1 MNFCSI
7 QAVEKVQTIKILTG
21 LNICLNTLKVS
32 KKVVGVEY
40 AIRDIVL
47 AARKVE
53 QTGMK
58 VDYLNIG
65 DPVQFGFQPPDNVK
79 QALIDSIK
87 NGENYYSTS
96 EGLLE
101 LREEIA
107 KKENA
112 KGLAITADDVL
123 ITNGVSEGLDMV
135 ISSIVEEGDEVLLPG
150 PYYPPYASYVRLHGG
165 LPVEFSVDLNN
176 STPDFDDIKSKITS
190 KTVAICLISPNNPT
204 GVVFNENALKKLVDI
219 ANENNL
225 YIICDEIYDQII
237 FDDKFVGIGK
247 VAGDSPVIILNG
259 FSKVHL
265 MSGWRIGYIA
275 FNRSPQ
281 LEALREHLPK
291 LARVRIATSLPVQHA
306 ALESLRGSQNYIS
319 DFVSEMKK
327 HRDLVVKR
335 LNEMPGLSCSNPK
348 GAFYAFP
355 KIEDNKFGNDKEFVT
370 KLLES
375 KGVLTVHGSGFG
387 EQYGSGHFRLV
398 YLPSLE
404 ILDSAMNK
412 IEEFVS

>member
-1 MNFCSI
+1 M
-7 QAVEKVQTIKILTG
+7 
-21 LNICLNTLKVS
+21 KVS
-32 KKVVGVEY
+32 KKVMGVEY

-53 QTGMK
+53 QSGMT

-79 QALIDSIK
+79 QALINSINK
-87 NGENYYSTS
+87 GENYYSTS

-107 KKENA
+107 KKENL
-112 KGLAITADDVL
+112 KGLSITADDVL

-165 LPVEFSVDLNN
+165 IPVEFSVDLNN
-176 STPDFDDIKSKITS
+176 STPDIDDIKSKITS

-204 GVVFNENALKKLVDI
+204 GVVFNENALKELVDI
-219 ANENNL
+219 ANEHNL

-275 FNRSPQ
+275 FNQSPQ
-281 LEALREHLPK
+281 LESIREHLPK

-306 ALESLRGSQNYIS
+306 ALESLRGPQNYIN

-335 LNEMPGLSCSNPK
+335 LNEMPGLSCPNPK

-355 KIEDNKFGNDKEFVT
+355 KIEDNRFGSDKEFVT

-387 EQYGSGHFRLV
+387 EQYGTGHFRLV
-398 YLPSLE
+398 YLPSLK

-412 IEEFVS
+412 IEEFVSQ

>member
-1 MNFCSI
+1 M
-7 QAVEKVQTIKILTG
+7 
-21 LNICLNTLKVS
+21 KVS

-79 QALIDSIK
+79 QALINSINK
-87 NGENYYSTS
+87 GENYYSTS
-96 EGLLE
+96 EGLFE

-112 KGLAITADDVL
+112 KGLSITADDIL

-165 LPVEFSVDLNN
+165 VPVEFSVDLNN
-176 STPDFDDIKSKITS
+176 STPDIDDIKSKITS

-204 GVVFNENALKKLVDI
+204 GVVFNENALQELVDI

-281 LEALREHLPK
+281 LESIREHLPK

-306 ALESLRGSQNYIS
+306 ALESLRGSQNYIR

-335 LNEMPGLSCSNPK
+335 LNEMPGLSCPNPK

-355 KIEDNKFGNDKEFVT
+355 KIEDNRFGNDKEFVT

-387 EQYGSGHFRLV
+387 EKYGTGHFRLV
-398 YLPSLE
+398 YLPSIE

-412 IEEFVS
+412 IEEFVTQ

>member
-1 MNFCSI
+1 M
-7 QAVEKVQTIKILTG
+7 
-21 LNICLNTLKVS
+21 KVS

-79 QALIDSIK
+79 QALIDAIK

-112 KGLAITADDVL
+112 KGLSITADDIL

-165 LPVEFSVDLNN
+165 IPVEFAVDLNN

-219 ANENNL
+219 ANEHNL

-247 VAGDSPVIILNG
+247 VATDSPIIILNG

-275 FNRSPQ
+275 FNQSPQ

-306 ALESLRGSQNYIS
+306 ALESLRGSQNYIH

-335 LNEMPGLSCSNPK
+335 LNEMPGLSCSTPK

-355 KIEDNKFGNDKEFVT
+355 KIEDNRFGNDKEFVT

-398 YLPSLE
+398 YLANLE

-412 IEEFVS
+412 IEEFVTQ

>member
-1 MNFCSI
+1 M
-7 QAVEKVQTIKILTG
+7 
-21 LNICLNTLKVS
+21 KVS

-79 QALIDSIK
+79 QALINSINK
-87 NGENYYSTS
+87 GENYYSTS

-112 KGLAITADDVL
+112 KGLSITADDVL

-176 STPDFDDIKSKITS
+176 STPDIDDIKSKITS

-204 GVVFNENALKKLVDI
+204 GVVFNENALKELVDI
-219 ANENNL
+219 ANEHNL

-306 ALESLRGSQNYIS
+306 ALESLRGPQNYIN

-355 KIEDNKFGNDKEFVT
+355 KIEDNRFGSDKEFVT

-412 IEEFVS
+412 IEEFVSQ

>member
-1 MNFCSI
+1 
-7 QAVEKVQTIKILTG
+7 
-21 LNICLNTLKVS
+21 LKVS
-32 KKVVGVEY
+32 KKVAGVEY

-53 QTGMK
+53 QTGMNI
-58 VDYLNIG
+58 DYLNIG
-65 DPVQFGFQPPDNVK
+65 DPVQFGFQPPNNVK
-79 QALIDSIK
+79 QALIDAINK
-87 NGENYYSTS
+87 GENFYSSS

-101 LREEIA
+101 LRQEIA
-107 KKENA
+107 KKENV
-112 KGLAITADDVL
+112 KGLSIGADDIL

-135 ISSIVEEGDEVLLPG
+135 ISSIVEDGDEVLLPG

-165 LPVEFSVDLNN
+165 IPVEFAVDLDN
-176 STPDFDDIKSKITS
+176 STPDIDDIKSKITS
-190 KTVAICLISPNNPT
+190 NTVAICLISPNNPT
-204 GVVFNENALKKLVDI
+204 GVVFNENSLKELVDI
-219 ANENNL
+219 ANQHNL

-237 FDDKFVGIGK
+237 FDEKFVGIGK
-247 VAGDSPVIILNG
+247 VAKDSPVIILNG

-275 FNRSPQ
+275 FNQSSK
-281 LEALREHLPK
+281 LDALRENLPK
-291 LARVRIATSLPVQHA
+291 LARVRIATSLPIQHA
-306 ALESLRGSQNYIS
+306 ALESLRGPQDYIN
-319 DFVSEMKK
+319 DFVSEIKK
-327 HRDLVVKR
+327 RRDLVVKR
-335 LNEMPGLSCSNPK
+335 LNEMPGLSCPTPK

-355 KIEDNKFGNDKEFVT
+355 KIEDNRFGTDKEFVT

-387 EQYGSGHFRLV
+387 KKYGSGHFRLV

-404 ILDSAMNK
+404 VLDSAMNK

>member
-1 MNFCSI
+1 V
-7 QAVEKVQTIKILTG
+7 QRVQTSKNLTG
-21 LNICLNTLKVS
+21 LNICLDTLKVS

-47 AARKVE
+47 AARKIE
-53 QTGMK
+53 QKGMQ

-79 QALIDSIK
+79 QALIDAINK
-87 NGENYYSTS
+87 GENYYSSS
-96 EGLLE
+96 EGILE
-101 LREEIA
+101 LRQEIA

-112 KGLAITADDVL
+112 KGLSISADEIL

-165 LPVEFSVDLNN
+165 IPVEFAVDLDN
-176 STPDFDDIKSKITS
+176 STPDIEDIKSKITS

-204 GVVFNENALKKLVDI
+204 GVVFNEKSLKQLVDL
-219 ANENNL
+219 ANQNNL

-237 FDDKFVGIGK
+237 FDEKFVGIGK
-247 VAGDSPVIILNG
+247 VAGESPVIILNG

-275 FNRSPQ
+275 FNQSPQ
-281 LEALREHLPK
+281 LDALREHLPK

-306 ALESLRGSQNYIS
+306 ALESLRGPQNYIN
-319 DFVSEMKK
+319 DFVSEIKK

-355 KIEDNKFGNDKEFVT
+355 KIEDNRFRTDKEFVT

-387 EQYGSGHFRLV
+387 EKYGSGYFRLV

-412 IEEFVS
+412 IQDFVSQ

>member
-1 MNFCSI
+1 M
-7 QAVEKVQTIKILTG
+7 QRVQTNKILTG
-21 LNICLNTLKVS
+21 LNICLGTLKVS
-32 KKVVGVEY
+32 KKVAGVEY

-53 QTGMK
+53 QTGMGI
-58 VDYLNIG
+58 DYLNIG
-65 DPVQFGFQPPDNVK
+65 DPVQFGFQPPNNVK
-79 QALIDSIK
+79 QAFIDAINK
-87 NGENYYSTS
+87 GENFYSSS

-101 LREEIA
+101 LRTEIA
-107 KKENA
+107 KKENN
-112 KGLAITADDVL
+112 KGLSIGADDILV
-123 ITNGVSEGLDMV
+123 TNGVSEGLDMV
-135 ISSIVEEGDEVLLPG
+135 ISSIVEDGDEVLLPG

-165 LPVEFSVDLNN
+165 IPVEFAVDLNN
-176 STPDFDDIKSKITS
+176 STPDIDDIKSKITP

-204 GVVFNENALKKLVDI
+204 GVVFNEKSLKELVDV
-219 ANENNL
+219 ANQNNL

-237 FDDKFVGIGK
+237 FDEKFVGIGK

-265 MSGWRIGYIA
+265 MSGWRIGYIT
-275 FNRSPQ
+275 FNQSPK
-281 LEALREHLPK
+281 LDALRENLPK

-306 ALESLRGSQNYIS
+306 ALESLRGPQSYIN
-319 DFVSEMKK
+319 DFVGEIKK
-327 HRDLVVKR
+327 RRDLVVKR
-335 LNEMPGLSCSNPK
+335 LNEMPGLSCPTPK

-355 KIEDNKFGNDKEFVT
+355 KIEDNRFGTDKEFVT

-404 ILDSAMNK
+404 VLDSAMNK

>member
-1 MNFCSI
+1 V
-7 QAVEKVQTIKILTG
+7 QRVQTSKNLTG
-21 LNICLNTLKVS
+21 LNICLDALKIS
-32 KKVVGVEY
+32 KKVAGVEY

-79 QALIDSIK
+79 EAMINAIRK
-87 NGENYYSTS
+87 GENYYSAS
-96 EGLLE
+96 EGLKE
-101 LREEIA
+101 LRVEIA

-112 KGLAITADDVL
+112 KGLSISADDIL

-165 LPVEFSVDLNN
+165 IPVEFAVDLDN
-176 STPDFDDIKSKITS
+176 STPDIDDIKSKITS

-204 GVVFNENALKKLVDI
+204 GIVFNESSLKKLVEI
-219 ANENNL
+219 ANQHNL

-237 FDDKFVGIGK
+237 FDQKFVGIGK
-247 VAGDSPVIILNG
+247 VAGDSPVIVLNG

-275 FNRSPQ
+275 FNQSSK
-281 LEALREHLPK
+281 LDALRENLPK
-291 LARVRIATSLPVQHA
+291 LARVRIATNLPVQYA
-306 ALESLRGSQNYIS
+306 ALESLRGPQGYIS
-319 DFVSEMKK
+319 EFVSELKK
-327 HRDLVVKR
+327 RRDLVVKR
-335 LNEMPGLSCSNPK
+335 LNSMPGLSCPNPQ

-355 KIEDNKFGNDKEFVT
+355 KIEDNRFGTDKEFVQ

-387 EQYGSGHFRLV
+387 KKYGSGHFRLV

-412 IEEFVS
+412 IEEFVSQ

>member
-1 MNFCSI
+1 M
-7 QAVEKVQTIKILTG
+7 
-21 LNICLNTLKVS
+21 
-32 KKVVGVEY
+32 GVEY
-40 AIRDIVL
+40 AIRDIDL

-79 QALIDSIK
+79 QALINSINK
-87 NGENYYSTS
+87 GENYYSTS

-112 KGLAITADDVL
+112 KGLSITADDIL

-165 LPVEFSVDLNN
+165 IPVEFSVDLNN
-176 STPDFDDIKSKITS
+176 STPDIDDIKSKITS

-204 GVVFNENALKKLVDI
+204 GVVFNENALKELVDI
-219 ANENNL
+219 ANEHNL

-281 LEALREHLPK
+281 LESIREHLPK

-306 ALESLRGSQNYIS
+306 ALESLRGSQNYIH

-335 LNEMPGLSCSNPK
+335 LNQIPGLSCPNPK

-355 KIEDNKFGNDKEFVT
+355 KIEDNRFGNDKEFVT

-387 EQYGSGHFRLV
+387 EQYGTGHFRLV

-412 IEEFVS
+412 IEEFVSQ

>member
-1 MNFCSI
+1 M
-7 QAVEKVQTIKILTG
+7 
-21 LNICLNTLKVS
+21 
-32 KKVVGVEY
+32 GVEY

-53 QTGMK
+53 QSGMT

-79 QALIDSIK
+79 QALINSINK
-87 NGENYYSTS
+87 GENYYSTS

-107 KKENA
+107 KKENL
-112 KGLAITADDVL
+112 KGLSITADDIL

-165 LPVEFSVDLNN
+165 IPVEFSVDLNN
-176 STPDFDDIKSKITS
+176 STPDIDDIKSKITS

-204 GVVFNENALKKLVDI
+204 GVVFNENALKELVDI
-219 ANENNL
+219 ANEHNL

-247 VAGDSPVIILNG
+247 VAGDSPIIILNG

-275 FNRSPQ
+275 FNQSPQ
-281 LEALREHLPK
+281 LESIREHLPK

-306 ALESLRGSQNYIS
+306 ALESLRGPQNYIN

-335 LNEMPGLSCSNPK
+335 LNEMPGLSCPNPK

-355 KIEDNKFGNDKEFVT
+355 KIDDNRFGNDKEFVT

-387 EQYGSGHFRLV
+387 EQYGTGHFRLV

-412 IEEFVS
+412 IEEFVSQ

>member
-1 MNFCSI
+1 M
-7 QAVEKVQTIKILTG
+7 QRVQTSKNLTG
-21 LNICLNTLKVS
+21 LNICLDTLKVS

-53 QTGMK
+53 QKGMQ

-79 QALIDSIK
+79 QALINAIN
-87 NGENYYSTS
+87 NGDNFYSSS
-96 EGLLE
+96 EGLFE
-101 LREEIA
+101 LRQEIA

-112 KGLAITADDVL
+112 KGFSITADDIL

-135 ISSIVEEGDEVLLPG
+135 IASIVEEGDEILLPG

-165 LPVEFSVDLNN
+165 VPVEFEVDLNN
-176 STPDFDDIKSKITS
+176 STPDIDDIKSKITS

-204 GVVFNENALKKLVDI
+204 GVVFNENSLKELVDI
-219 ANENNL
+219 ANEHNL

-247 VAGDSPVIILNG
+247 VAGDSPIIILNG

-275 FNRSPQ
+275 FNQSPQ
-281 LEALREHLPK
+281 LKELREHLPK
-291 LARVRIATSLPVQHA
+291 LARVRIATNLPVQYA
-306 ALESLRGSQNYIS
+306 ALESLRGPQDYIH
-319 DFVSEMKK
+319 DFVSEIKK

-335 LNEMPGLSCSNPK
+335 LNEMPGLSCPNPK

-355 KIEDNKFGNDKEFVT
+355 KIEDDRFGNDKEFVT
-370 KLLES
+370 KLLEQ

-398 YLPSLE
+398 YLPNLE
-404 ILDSAMNK
+404 VLDSAMNK
-412 IEEFVS
+412 IQEFVSQ

>member
-1 MNFCSI
+1 V
-7 QAVEKVQTIKILTG
+7 QRVQTIKNLTG
-21 LNICLNTLKVS
+21 LNICLGTLKVS

-79 QALIDSIK
+79 QALINSINK
-87 NGENYYSTS
+87 GENYYSTS

-112 KGLAITADDVL
+112 KGLSITADDVL

-176 STPDFDDIKSKITS
+176 STPDIDDIKSKITS

-204 GVVFNENALKKLVDI
+204 GVVFNENALKELVDI
-219 ANENNL
+219 ANEHNL

-247 VAGDSPVIILNG
+247 VTGDSPVIVLNG

-306 ALESLRGSQNYIS
+306 ALESLRGPQNYIN

-335 LNEMPGLSCSNPK
+335 LNDMPGLSCSNPK

-355 KIEDNKFGNDKEFVT
+355 KIEDNRFGSDKEFVT

-412 IEEFVS
+412 IEEFVSQ

>member
-1 MNFCSI
+1 M
-7 QAVEKVQTIKILTG
+7 
-21 LNICLNTLKVS
+21 KVS
-32 KKVVGVEY
+32 KKVMGVEY

-53 QTGMK
+53 QSGMT

-79 QALIDSIK
+79 QALIDSINK
-87 NGENYYSTS
+87 GENYYSSS

-107 KKENA
+107 KKENL
-112 KGLAITADDVL
+112 KGLSITADDIL

-165 LPVEFSVDLNN
+165 IPVEFSVDLNN
-176 STPDFDDIKSKITS
+176 STPDIEDIKSKITS

-204 GVVFNENALKKLVDI
+204 GVVFNENALKELVDI
-219 ANENNL
+219 ANEHNL

-275 FNRSPQ
+275 FNQSPQ
-281 LEALREHLPK
+281 LESLREHLPK

-306 ALESLRGSQNYIS
+306 ALESLRGPQNYIN

-335 LNEMPGLSCSNPK
+335 LNEMPGLSCPNPK

-355 KIEDNKFGNDKEFVT
+355 KIEDNRFGNDKEFVT

-387 EQYGSGHFRLV
+387 KQYGTGHFRLV

-412 IEEFVS
+412 IEEFVSQ

>member
-1 MNFCSI
+1 MLR
-7 QAVEKVQTIKILTG
+7 VQTSKNLTG
-21 LNICLNTLKVS
+21 LNICLGALKVS
-32 KKVVGVEY
+32 KKVAGVEY

-47 AARKVE
+47 AARKV
-53 QTGMK
+53 QQKGMQ

-79 QALIDSIK
+79 QALIDAI
-87 NGENYYSTS
+87 NRGDNFYSSS

-101 LREEIA
+101 LRQEIA

-112 KGLAITADDVL
+112 KGLSISEENILV
-123 ITNGVSEGLDMV
+123 TNGVSEGLDMV
-135 ISSIVEEGDEVLLPG
+135 ISSIVEDGDEVLLPG

-165 LPVEFSVDLNN
+165 IPVEFQVDLNY
-176 STPDFDDIKSKITS
+176 STPDIEDIKSKITS
-190 KTVAICLISPNNPT
+190 RTVAICLISPNNPT
-204 GVVFNENALKKLVDI
+204 GVVFNENSLRELVDV
-219 ANENNL
+219 ANQHNL

-237 FDDKFVGIGK
+237 FDEKFVGIGK
-247 VAGDSPVIILNG
+247 VAGDSPVIVLNG

-275 FNRSPQ
+275 FNNSSKLDNLQ
-281 LEALREHLPK
+281 ENLPK

-306 ALESLRGSQNYIS
+306 ALESLRGPQDYIGK
-319 DFVSEMKK
+319 FVSEIKK

-335 LNEMPGLSCSNPK
+335 LNEMPGISCPNPK

-355 KIEDNKFGNDKEFVT
+355 KIETQQFGNDKNFVT
-370 KLLES
+370 KLLET

-387 EQYGSGHFRLV
+387 EKYGSGHFRLV
-398 YLPSLE
+398 YLPDMQILE
-404 ILDSAMNK
+404 SAMNK
-412 IEEFVS
+412 IEDFVSQ